1 MRRSVWIA
9 AAVLVV
15 ALVLGAVDLLDDVAD
30 AIVHILEVIFL
41 LLVRLIRLFVDLVES
56 IV

>member
-1 MRRSVWIA
+1 MRRSVLIV

-30 AIVHILEVIFL
+30 AIVRILEVIFL
-41 LLVRLIRLFVDLVES
+41 LVVRLIRFFVDLVES

>member
-1 MRRSVWIA
+1 MSRSVLIV

-30 AIVHILEVIFL
+30 AIVRILEAIFL
-41 LLVRLIRLFVDLVES
+41 LVVRLIRLFVDLVES

>member
-1 MRRSVWIA
+1 MRRLVWII

-15 ALVLGAVDLLDDVAD
+15 ALVLAGVNLLDDVAD
-30 AIVHILEVIFL
+30 VIVQVLEVIFL
-41 LLVRLIRLFVDLVES
+41 LLVRLIRLFVDLLES

>member
-1 MRRSVWIA
+1 MRRSVLIVA
-9 AAVLVV
+9 ALLVV

-30 AIVHILEVIFL
+30 AIVQILEVIFL
-41 LLVRLIRLFVDLVES
+41 LVVRLIRLFVDLVES

>member
-1 MRRSVWIA
+1 MRRSVLIVA
-9 AAVLVV
+9 ALLVV

-30 AIVHILEVIFL
+30 AIVQILEVIFL
-41 LLVRLIRLFVDLVES
+41 LVVRLIRLFVGLVES

>member
-1 MRRSVWIA
+1 MRRSVLIV

-30 AIVHILEVIFL
+30 AIVQILEVIFL
-41 LLVRLIRLFVDLVES
+41 LVVRLIRFFVDLVES

>member
-1 MRRSVWIA
+1 MRRSVLIA

>member
-1 MRRSVWIA
+1 MRRSVFIV

-30 AIVHILEVIFL
+30 AIVRILEVIFL
-41 LLVRLIRLFVDLVES
+41 LVVRLVRLFVDLVES

>member
-1 MRRSVWIA
+1 MRRSVLIV

-30 AIVHILEVIFL
+30 AIVRILEVIFL
-41 LLVRLIRLFVDLVES
+41 LVVRLVRLFVDLVES

>member
-1 MRRSVWIA
+1 MRRSVLIV

-30 AIVHILEVIFL
+30 AIVRILEAIFL
-41 LLVRLIRLFVDLVES
+41 LVVRLIRLFVDLVES